1 MAQNWQSFADDDGIE
16 KVGLLVKNFI
26 DRGIAKRESNGIEEE
41 NVSDQTLKTPC
52 EPKFEPVKRKIRKSG
67 TGCITEINDHLYEGK
82 FSPTGADGKRLTRHI
97 YAKTR
102 DECEILLAE
111 MIAKTKAEIQEAKA
125 KLKVMQPK

>member
-26 DRGIAKRESNGIEEE
+26 DRGIARREGDNTEDE
-41 NVSDQTLKTPC
+41 NVPDQTSKTPC
-52 EPKFEPVKRKIRKSG
+52 APKFEPVKGKIRKSG

-111 MIAKTKAEIQEAKA
+111 MIAKTKAEIQEAKEKMKKSKA
-125 KLKVMQPK
+125 K